1 MLSLM
6 NEPEFVDTDV
16 VVRYLTGMPTNQA
29 DRAAG
34 IIDETDGLL
43 ISAVSVAEVYFVL
56 EKVYGVPKDTV
67 IGYLIEF
74 LLKKNITPYA
84 VEKELLI
91 EGLRLCRGSGRVDIP
106 DVLIWAE
113 ARTADAQTAGART
126 ADAHTED
133 ARIIYS
139 FDERFPGD
147 GVHIRA

>member
-1 MLSLM
+1 MLSGM

-16 VVRYLTGMPTNQA
+16 VVSYLTGMPTNQA
-29 DRAAG
+29 DRAAEM
-34 IIDETDGLL
+34 IDATDGLL
-43 ISAVSVAEVYFVL
+43 SSAVSVAEVYFVL

-74 LLKKNITPYA
+74 LLNKNITPYA

-91 EGLRLCRGSGRVDIP
+91 EGLRLCRGSGRVGILDA
-106 DVLIWAE
+106 LIWAE
-113 ARTADAQTAGART
+113 ARTAGVRT
-126 ADAHTED
+126 AD

-147 GVHIRA
+147 GVNVRA

>member
-1 MLSLM
+1 MLSGM
-6 NEPEFVDTDV
+6 NEPAFVDTNV

-29 DRAAG
+29 DRAAE
-34 IIDETDGLL
+34 IIDATDGLL

-91 EGLRLCRGSGRVDIP
+91 EGLRLCRSSGRVGIP
-106 DVLIWAE
+106 DALIWAE
-113 ARTADAQTAGART
+113 ARTAG
-126 ADAHTED
+126 

-147 GVHIRA
+147 GVHIKA